1 MNSREIVIK
10 SRKSAMINIAYNINR
25 MYSLP
30 KLYSNYSYRSDNL
43 IRIMSDL
50 LKNGYTNGIYV
61 TNKFIK
67 ENNLTI
73 KEDDKYGTIF
83 EYLKET
89 DEETGKKE
97 YRFFYMY
104 NVEQLEEQKNE
115 IIEKAIKIVDTTKH
129 NLRTQNIIEY
139 LDNNEEDILV
149 KMIFNGLLNMKTGKH
164 INLNYKLDK
173 EAKNILIEMCKQE
186 IYINEMRQSFKK
198 ALKLLKTYL
207 KENEIKEGE

>member
-50 LKNGYTNGIYV
+50 LRKGYTNGIYV

-67 ENNLTI
+67 ENNLNI

-104 NVEQLEEQKNE
+104 NVEQLQEQD
-115 IIEKAIKIVDTTKH
+115 EKIANAIKIVDTTKH

-139 LDNNEEDILV
+139 LNNNEEDILV
-149 KMIFNGLLNMKTGKH
+149 KIIFNGLLNLKTGKH
-164 INLNYKLDK
+164 INLDYKLDK
-173 EAKNILIEMCKQE
+173 EAKNILIEMCKQDV
-186 IYINEMRQSFKK
+186 YINEMRQSFKK

-207 KENEIKEGE
+207 RENEIKEGE

>member
-50 LKNGYTNGIYV
+50 LRKGYTNGIYV

-67 ENNLTI
+67 ENNLNI

-104 NVEQLEEQKNE
+104 NVEQLKEQD
-115 IIEKAIKIVDTTKH
+115 EKIANAIKVVDTTKH

-139 LDNNEEDILV
+139 LNNNEEDILV
-149 KMIFNGLLNMKTGKH
+149 KIIFNGLLNMKTGKH
-164 INLNYKLDK
+164 INLDYKLDK
-173 EAKNILIEMCKQE
+173 EAKNILIEMCKQDV
-186 IYINEMRQSFKK
+186 YINEMRQSFKK

-207 KENEIKEGE
+207 RENEIKEGE

>member
-67 ENNLTI
+67 ENNLNI

-104 NVEQLEEQKNE
+104 NVEQLKEQD
-115 IIEKAIKIVDTTKH
+115 EKIANAIKIVDTTKH

-139 LDNNEEDILV
+139 LNNNEEDILV
-149 KMIFNGLLNMKTGKH
+149 KIIFNGLLNLKTGKH

-173 EAKNILIEMCKQE
+173 EAKDILIEMCKQDV
-186 IYINEMRQSFKK
+186 YINEMRQSFKK

-207 KENEIKEGE
+207 RENEIKEGE

>member
-1 MNSREIVIK
+1 
-10 SRKSAMINIAYNINR
+10 
-25 MYSLP
+25 
-30 KLYSNYSYRSDNL
+30 
-43 IRIMSDL
+43 MSDL
-50 LKNGYTNGIYV
+50 LRKGYTNGIYV

-104 NVEQLEEQKNE
+104 NVEQLKEQD
-115 IIEKAIKIVDTTKH
+115 EKIANAIKVVDTTKH

-139 LDNNEEDILV
+139 LNNNEEDILV
-149 KMIFNGLLNMKTGKH
+149 KIIFNGLLNLKTGKH
-164 INLNYKLDK
+164 INLDYKLDK
-173 EAKNILIEMCKQE
+173 EAKNILIEMCKQDV
-186 IYINEMRQSFKK
+186 YINEMRQSFKK

-207 KENEIKEGE
+207 RENEIKEGE

>member
-50 LKNGYTNGIYV
+50 LRKGYTNGIYV

-104 NVEQLEEQKNE
+104 NVKQLQEQD
-115 IIEKAIKIVDTTKH
+115 EKIANAIKIVDTTKH

-139 LDNNEEDILV
+139 LNNNEEDILV
-149 KMIFNGLLNMKTGKH
+149 KIIFNGLLNLKTGKH

-173 EAKNILIEMCKQE
+173 EAKNILIEMCKQDV
-186 IYINEMRQSFKK
+186 YINEMRQSFKK

-207 KENEIKEGE
+207 RENEIKEGE

>member
-50 LKNGYTNGIYV
+50 LRKGYTNGIYV

-67 ENNLTI
+67 ENNLAI

-104 NVEQLEEQKNE
+104 NVEQLQEQD
-115 IIEKAIKIVDTTKH
+115 EKIANAIKIVDTTKH

-139 LDNNEEDILV
+139 LNNNEEDILV
-149 KMIFNGLLNMKTGKH
+149 KIIFNGLLNLKTGKH
-164 INLNYKLDK
+164 INLDYKLDK
-173 EAKNILIEMCKQE
+173 EAKNILIEMCKQDV
-186 IYINEMRQSFKK
+186 YINEMRQSFKK

-207 KENEIKEGE
+207 RENEIKEGE

>member
-50 LKNGYTNGIYV
+50 LRKGYTNGIYV

-104 NVEQLEEQKNE
+104 NVEQLQEQD
-115 IIEKAIKIVDTTKH
+115 EKIANAIKIVDTTKH

-139 LDNNEEDILV
+139 LNNNEEDILV
-149 KMIFNGLLNMKTGKH
+149 KIIFNGLLNLKTGKH

-173 EAKNILIEMCKQE
+173 EAKNILIEMCKQDV
-186 IYINEMRQSFKK
+186 YINEMRQSFKK

-207 KENEIKEGE
+207 RENEIKEGE

>member
-104 NVEQLEEQKNE
+104 NVEQLKEQD
-115 IIEKAIKIVDTTKH
+115 EKIANAIKVVDTTKH

-139 LDNNEEDILV
+139 LNNNEEDILV
-149 KMIFNGLLNMKTGKH
+149 KIIFNGLLNLKTGKH

-173 EAKNILIEMCKQE
+173 EAKNILIEMCKQDV
-186 IYINEMRQSFKK
+186 YINEMRQSFKK

-207 KENEIKEGE
+207 RENEIKEGE

>member
-67 ENNLTI
+67 ENNLNI

-104 NVEQLEEQKNE
+104 NVEQLKEQD
-115 IIEKAIKIVDTTKH
+115 EKIANAIKIVDTTKH

-139 LDNNEEDILV
+139 LNNNEEDILV
-149 KMIFNGLLNMKTGKH
+149 KIIFNGLLNLKTGKH
-164 INLNYKLDK
+164 INLDYKLDK
-173 EAKNILIEMCKQE
+173 EAKNILIEMCKQDV
-186 IYINEMRQSFKK
+186 YINEMRQSFKK

-207 KENEIKEGE
+207 RENEIKEGE

>member
-50 LKNGYTNGIYV
+50 LRKGYTNGIYV

-104 NVEQLEEQKNE
+104 NVEQLQEQD
-115 IIEKAIKIVDTTKH
+115 EKIANAIKIVDTTRH

-139 LDNNEEDILV
+139 LNNNEEDILV
-149 KMIFNGLLNMKTGKH
+149 KIIFNGLLNLKTGKH

-173 EAKNILIEMCKQE
+173 EAKNILIEMCKQDV
-186 IYINEMRQSFKK
+186 YINEMRQSFKK

-207 KENEIKEGE
+207 RENEIKEGE

>member
-50 LKNGYTNGIYV
+50 LRKGYTNGIYV

-67 ENNLTI
+67 EKNLTI

-104 NVEQLEEQKNE
+104 NVEQLQEQD
-115 IIEKAIKIVDTTKH
+115 EKIANAIKIVDTTKH

-139 LDNNEEDILV
+139 LNNNEEDILV
-149 KMIFNGLLNMKTGKH
+149 KIIFNGLLNLKTGKH

-173 EAKNILIEMCKQE
+173 EAKNILIEMCKQDV
-186 IYINEMRQSFKK
+186 YINEMRQSFKK

-207 KENEIKEGE
+207 RENEIKEGE

>member
-50 LKNGYTNGIYV
+50 LRKGYTNGIYV

-104 NVEQLEEQKNE
+104 NVEQLQEQD
-115 IIEKAIKIVDTTKH
+115 EKIANAIKIVDTTKH

-139 LDNNEEDILV
+139 LNNNEEDILV
-149 KMIFNGLLNMKTGKH
+149 KIIFNGLLNLKTGKH
-164 INLNYKLDK
+164 INLDYKLDK
-173 EAKNILIEMCKQE
+173 EAKNILIEMCKQDV
-186 IYINEMRQSFKK
+186 YINEMRQSFKK

-207 KENEIKEGE
+207 RENEIKEGE

>member
-104 NVEQLEEQKNE
+104 NVEQLQEQD
-115 IIEKAIKIVDTTKH
+115 EKIANAIKIVDTTKH

-139 LDNNEEDILV
+139 LNNNEEDILV
-149 KMIFNGLLNMKTGKH
+149 KIIFNGLLNMKTGKH

-173 EAKNILIEMCKQE
+173 EAKNILIEMCKQDV
-186 IYINEMRQSFKK
+186 YINEMRQSFKK

-207 KENEIKEGE
+207 RENEIKEGE

>member
-50 LKNGYTNGIYV
+50 LRKGYTNGIYV

-67 ENNLTI
+67 ENNLTV
-73 KEDDKYGTIF
+73 KEDNKYGTIF

-104 NVEQLEEQKNE
+104 NVEQLQEQD
-115 IIEKAIKIVDTTKH
+115 EKIANAIKVVDTTKH

-139 LDNNEEDILV
+139 LNNNEEDILV
-149 KMIFNGLLNMKTGKH
+149 KIIFNGLLNLKTGKH
-164 INLNYKLDK
+164 INLDYKLDK
-173 EAKNILIEMCKQE
+173 EAKNILIEMCKQDV
-186 IYINEMRQSFKK
+186 YINEMRQSFKK

-207 KENEIKEGE
+207 RENEIKEGE

>member
-50 LKNGYTNGIYV
+50 LRKGYTNGIYV

-104 NVEQLEEQKNE
+104 NVEQLQEQD
-115 IIEKAIKIVDTTKH
+115 EKIANAIKIVDTTKH

-139 LDNNEEDILV
+139 LNNNEEDILV
-149 KMIFNGLLNMKTGKH
+149 KIIFNGLLNLKTGKH
-164 INLNYKLDK
+164 INLDYKLDK
-173 EAKNILIEMCKQE
+173 EAKNILIEMCKQDV
-186 IYINEMRQSFKK
+186 YINEMRQSFKK

>member
-50 LKNGYTNGIYV
+50 LRKGYTNGIYV

-67 ENNLTI
+67 ENNLTV
-73 KEDDKYGTIF
+73 KEDNKYGTIF

-104 NVEQLEEQKNE
+104 NVEQLKEQD
-115 IIEKAIKIVDTTKH
+115 EKIANAIKVVDTTKH

-139 LDNNEEDILV
+139 LNNNEEDILV
-149 KMIFNGLLNMKTGKH
+149 KIIFNGLLNLKTGKH
-164 INLNYKLDK
+164 INLDYKLDK
-173 EAKNILIEMCKQE
+173 EAKNILIEMCKQDV
-186 IYINEMRQSFKK
+186 YINEMRQSFKK

-207 KENEIKEGE
+207 RENEIKEGE

>member
-50 LKNGYTNGIYV
+50 LRKGYTNGIYV

-67 ENNLTI
+67 ENNLAI

-104 NVEQLEEQKNE
+104 NVEQLQEQD
-115 IIEKAIKIVDTTKH
+115 EKIANAIKIVDTTKH

-139 LDNNEEDILV
+139 LNNNEEDILV
-149 KMIFNGLLNMKTGKH
+149 KIIFNGLLNLKTGKH

-173 EAKNILIEMCKQE
+173 EAKNILIEMCKQDV
-186 IYINEMRQSFKK
+186 YINEMRQSFKK

-207 KENEIKEGE
+207 RENEIKEGE

>member
-50 LKNGYTNGIYV
+50 LRKGYTNGIYV

-67 ENNLTI
+67 ENNLTV

-104 NVEQLEEQKNE
+104 NVEQLQEQD
-115 IIEKAIKIVDTTKH
+115 EKIANAIKVVDTTKH

-139 LDNNEEDILV
+139 LNNNEEDILV
-149 KMIFNGLLNMKTGKH
+149 KIIFNGLLNLKTGKH
-164 INLNYKLDK
+164 INLDYKLDK
-173 EAKNILIEMCKQE
+173 EAKNILIEMCKQDV
-186 IYINEMRQSFKK
+186 YINEMRQSFKK

-207 KENEIKEGE
+207 RENEIKEGE

>member
-67 ENNLTI
+67 ENNLNI

-104 NVEQLEEQKNE
+104 NVEQLKEQD
-115 IIEKAIKIVDTTKH
+115 EKIANAIKVVDTTKH

-139 LDNNEEDILV
+139 LNNNEEDILV
-149 KMIFNGLLNMKTGKH
+149 KIIFNGLLNMKTGKH

-173 EAKNILIEMCKQE
+173 EAKNILIEMCKQDV
-186 IYINEMRQSFKK
+186 YINEMRQSFKK

-207 KENEIKEGE
+207 RENEIKEGE

>member
-10 SRKSAMINIAYNINR
+10 SRKSVMINIAYNINR

-50 LKNGYTNGIYV
+50 LRKGYTNGIYV

-104 NVEQLEEQKNE
+104 NVEQLQEQD
-115 IIEKAIKIVDTTKH
+115 EKIANAIKIVDTTRH

-139 LDNNEEDILV
+139 LNNNEEDILV
-149 KMIFNGLLNMKTGKH
+149 KIIFNGLLNLKTGKH

-173 EAKNILIEMCKQE
+173 EAKNILIEMCKQDV
-186 IYINEMRQSFKK
+186 YINEMRQSFKK

-207 KENEIKEGE
+207 RENEIKEGE

>member
-50 LKNGYTNGIYV
+50 LRKGYTNGIYV

-104 NVEQLEEQKNE
+104 NVEQLKEQD
-115 IIEKAIKIVDTTKH
+115 EKIANAIKVVDTTKH

-139 LDNNEEDILV
+139 LNNNEEDILV
-149 KMIFNGLLNMKTGKH
+149 KIIFNGLLNLKTGKH
-164 INLNYKLDK
+164 INLDYKLDK
-173 EAKNILIEMCKQE
+173 EAKNILIEMCKQDV
-186 IYINEMRQSFKK
+186 YINEMRQSFKK

-207 KENEIKEGE
+207 RENEIKEGE

>member
-104 NVEQLEEQKNE
+104 NVEQLQEQD
-115 IIEKAIKIVDTTKH
+115 EKIANAIKIVDTTKH

-139 LDNNEEDILV
+139 LNNNEEDILV
-149 KMIFNGLLNMKTGKH
+149 KIIFNGLLNLKTGKH
-164 INLNYKLDK
+164 INLDYKLDK
-173 EAKNILIEMCKQE
+173 EAKNILIEMCKQDV
-186 IYINEMRQSFKK
+186 YINEMRQSFKK

-207 KENEIKEGE
+207 RENEIKEGE

>member
-50 LKNGYTNGIYV
+50 LRKGYTNGIYV

-67 ENNLTI
+67 ENNLAI

-104 NVEQLEEQKNE
+104 NVEQLQEQD
-115 IIEKAIKIVDTTKH
+115 EKIANAIKIVAVSYTHLTLPTK
-129 NLRTQNIIEY
+129 
-139 LDNNEEDILV
+139 
-149 KMIFNGLLNMKTGKH
+149 
-164 INLNYKLDK
+164 
-173 EAKNILIEMCKQE
+173 A
-186 IYINEMRQSFKK
+186 
-198 ALKLLKTYL
+198 
-207 KENEIKEGE
+207 

>member
-50 LKNGYTNGIYV
+50 LRKGYTNGIYV

-67 ENNLTI
+67 ENNLNI

-104 NVEQLEEQKNE
+104 NVEQLKEQD
-115 IIEKAIKIVDTTKH
+115 EKIANAIKIVDTTKH

-139 LDNNEEDILV
+139 LNNNEEDILV
-149 KMIFNGLLNMKTGKH
+149 KIIFNGLLNLKTGKH

-173 EAKNILIEMCKQE
+173 EAKDILIEMCKQDV
-186 IYINEMRQSFKK
+186 YINEMRQSFKK

-207 KENEIKEGE
+207 RENEIKEGE

>member
-50 LKNGYTNGIYV
+50 LRKGYTNGIYV

-104 NVEQLEEQKNE
+104 NVEQLQEQNE
-115 IIEKAIKIVDTTKH
+115 KIANAIKIVDTTKH

-139 LDNNEEDILV
+139 LNNNEEDILV
-149 KMIFNGLLNMKTGKH
+149 KIIFNGLLNLKTGKH

-173 EAKNILIEMCKQE
+173 EAKNILIEMCKQDV
-186 IYINEMRQSFKK
+186 YINEMRQSFKK

-207 KENEIKEGE
+207 RENEIKEGE

>member
-50 LKNGYTNGIYV
+50 LRKGYTNGIYV

-104 NVEQLEEQKNE
+104 NVEQLKEQD
-115 IIEKAIKIVDTTKH
+115 EKIANAIKVVDTTKH

-139 LDNNEEDILV
+139 LNNNEEDILV
-149 KMIFNGLLNMKTGKH
+149 KIIFNGLLNMKTGKH

-173 EAKNILIEMCKQE
+173 EAKNILIEMCKQDV
-186 IYINEMRQSFKK
+186 YINEMRQSFKK

-207 KENEIKEGE
+207 RENEIKEGE

>member
-67 ENNLTI
+67 ENNLAI

-104 NVEQLEEQKNE
+104 NVEQLKEQD
-115 IIEKAIKIVDTTKH
+115 EKIANAIKVVDTTKH

-139 LDNNEEDILV
+139 LNNNEEDILV
-149 KMIFNGLLNMKTGKH
+149 KIIFNGLLNMKTGKH

-173 EAKNILIEMCKQE
+173 EAKNILIEMCKQDV
-186 IYINEMRQSFKK
+186 YINEMRQSFKK

-207 KENEIKEGE
+207 RENEIKEGE